1 MSKPQFQSTFN
12 SLKAILKK
20 YEKYLTVKLDKK
32 DPFNLYAGY
41 SQKNKRDIYF
51 AGVEIKK
58 NYVSFHLMSVYI
70 NPELLKDI
78 SPDLKKRMQGKSCF
92 NFKLVE
98 QAQIAELAHLTKKG
112 FDFYEKKKML

>member
-41 SQKNKRDIYF
+41 S
-51 AGVEIKK
+51 
-58 NYVSFHLMSVYI
+58 
-70 NPELLKDI
+70 
-78 SPDLKKRMQGKSCF
+78 
-92 NFKLVE
+92 
-98 QAQIAELAHLTKKG
+98 
-112 FDFYEKKKML
+112 

>member
-1 MSKPQFQSTFN
+1 MGKPQFQSTFN

-32 DPFNLYAGY
+32 DAFNLYSGY
-41 SQKNKRDIYF
+41 SEKYKREIYF

-58 NYVSFHLMSVYI
+58 NYVSFHLMLVYI

-78 SPDLKKRMQGKSCF
+78 APDLKKRMQGKSCF
-92 NFKLVE
+92 NFRQVDKD
-98 QAQIAELAHLTKKG
+98 QIKELTHLTKKG